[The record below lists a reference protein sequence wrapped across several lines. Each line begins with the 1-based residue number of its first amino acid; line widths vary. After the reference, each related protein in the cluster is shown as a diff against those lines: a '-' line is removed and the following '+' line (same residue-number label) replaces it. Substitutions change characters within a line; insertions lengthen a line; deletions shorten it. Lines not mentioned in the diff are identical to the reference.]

1 MKTLQRQL
9 TIILTFIVACAMFAI
24 GLLCVYKPIKTRAE
38 TTTAVIDLG
47 GVLSGTQEMS
57 LLEFYSESSF
67 ELGDTL
73 FYNGERAEITE
84 LPSEAE
90 GTDYYTLRCE
100 TGGKFYQSQRQIITV
115 IVNPVSE
122 ELFFNTGASASLD
135 ATDLYR
141 LRFALY
147 VSESAVQSNSLLTVS
162 FVSGTDAECKLGF
175 ESDEIAERQATLD
188 LSQYIFTSG
197 YTTVYIYVTGPLHA
211 EMQLL
216 ATVGGAAATSD
227 ARSIYYVWQ
236 KAVEN
241 NFGGMVVEDAVK
253 NYITL
258 TVGFSSENNAFE
270 ISQAAQLSQSSGLSL
285 MVKVPEAYL
294 TQLKQGKRETS
305 KETIYS
311 SISGVPIGT
320 RYTYEDHFLYI
331 RRTTDLNDYGNAG
344 MKLSWGYMYHVSPGE
359 CIEPYTNE
367 AEPLSEEFLS
377 RGIDVFSLG
386 LPTNAEQEYYYFATI
401 LKVTRTDAVYIA
413 GTENQERFGTSVESF
428 SRNYYQTS
436 LKSLALEVLERDASM
451 TDGERAWMQD
461 VAGVKPDTNEITVT
475 LKYKE
480 LTDYATVT
488 EKNYAFSVKS
498 VWAQNKTLVLS
509 ALYDLT
515 EFSNIAKLNAVY
527 TGDYWRDGYKYTTQK
542 RIILQ
547 AEDFEYSYNAGL
559 QTGTLTVIY
568 ADFQYKDLSLR
579 VTNNDPANNLTIDYY
594 TADVVAGATSTTL
607 TFRFADIEE
616 QLHNS
621 CNWLFDF
628 GKENIRITGVPEGVT
643 TQLTEEALIVTFP
656 NAKENELVNL
666 SLIGVAEIIEDVE
679 YTLTYEYAE
688 LTLNGTEISET
699 WKTSAPIVKL
709 YSEIVTCNYT
719 NFMLDYGEAIRAA
732 VNPEFLDGAAYY
744 IPASIRKEYSAYDSE
759 THTCKITVEYTY
771 NTLFCIT
778 NNYDESIIFKALDH
792 SSLNYGGEYFVGNI
806 PSGYRVERLTTET
819 AYKEKLTITNAEDYR
834 NATIEVRTSTTAKEV
849 LPVEVV
855 FTDSWKMVVS
865 YLENYIDYGMK
876 QGEKDKDGKPV
887 KACFAEKK
895 VFSGSVKV
903 KDIADIYHPTNAE
916 MSKILGLENLDIL
929 GLATAESISVTFDGV
944 STYTAKLSY
953 SYAALKQIDYNGNTK
968 EIKIPLT
975 SYADWCEEYGKDWSI
990 LFLNRTD
997 RHFFKYSNDVTR
1009 ENLYGFFSVAV
1020 FKEQVSDLNFY
1031 FKNNTGD
1038 GCMTIFSQSEVRGSG
1053 VYKFFSRLATKSG
1066 FMGILLGTP
1075 LISTMCMNLCE
1086 LVDDDNAMYYS
1097 YFFYL
1102 DGTSENPYLS
1112 NGGADNAD
1120 DTDSAI
1126 KNALND
1132 AKEWLKNTWDK
1143 LNGSNAMKWLKI
1155 LGGAALII
1163 LAVTALIAGVYK
1175 ILTVSGII
1183 KPKRKTATAKK
1194 TKPAKKKKSSTKAKK

>member
-1 MKTLQRQL
+1 MKTLHRQRKLIL
-9 TIILTFIVACAMFAI
+9 TILTACAMFVI
-24 GLLCVYKPIKTRAE
+24 GLFCAYKPIKAKAAE
-38 TTTAVIDLG
+38 TIGFSFEKISPGASEYEDPTLSFSVRLGSTALNGLKQGRTASSRSYTDYLLEITYSTSAAGSGEAVYYHIEQSDYLPDTPG
-47 GVLSGTQEMS
+47 ASFPSSNDPLYSPYSYDYTFGSGFLSSGQGVLSIAIPSDLQTEYYYRAKVIKATYMV
-57 LLEFYSESSF
+57 EFDRDYAGSSGFSNEQTEVIAESSGYYKNSIWNIGMTQ
-67 ELGDTL
+67 L
-73 FYNGERAEITE
+73 
-84 LPSEAE
+84 E
-90 GTDYYTLRCE
+90 GNEPL
-100 TGGKFYQSQRQIITV
+100 
-115 IVNPVSE
+115 
-122 ELFFNTGASASLD
+122 
-135 ATDLYR
+135 
-141 LRFALY
+141 
-147 VSESAVQSNSLLTVS
+147 
-162 FVSGTDAECKLGF
+162 TDAERSGIQTILGIKP
-175 ESDEIAERQATLD
+175 S
-188 LSQYIFTSG
+188 
-197 YTTVYIYVTGPLHA
+197 
-211 EMQLL
+211 
-216 ATVGGAAATSD
+216 AA
-227 ARSIYYVWQ
+227 
-236 KAVEN
+236 
-241 NFGGMVVEDAVK
+241 
-253 NYITL
+253 
-258 TVGFSSENNAFE
+258 E
-270 ISQAAQLSQSSGLSL
+270 IS
-285 MVKVPEAYL
+285 
-294 TQLKQGKRETS
+294 
-305 KETIYS
+305 
-311 SISGVPIGT
+311 
-320 RYTYEDHFLYI
+320 
-331 RRTTDLNDYGNAG
+331 
-344 MKLSWGYMYHVSPGE
+344 
-359 CIEPYTNE
+359 
-367 AEPLSEEFLS
+367 
-377 RGIDVFSLG
+377 
-386 LPTNAEQEYYYFATI
+386 
-401 LKVTRTDAVYIA
+401 
-413 GTENQERFGTSVESF
+413 
-428 SRNYYQTS
+428 
-436 LKSLALEVLERDASM
+436 
-451 TDGERAWMQD
+451 
-461 VAGVKPDTNEITVT
+461 VT

-480 LTDYATVT
+480 LTDYATLT
-488 EKNYAFSVKS
+488 EKSYTFHLKS
-498 VWAQNKTLVLS
+498 AYAQNKTLAVTT
-509 ALYDLT
+509 LYSLT
-515 EFSNIAKLNAVY
+515 DFSNIADFNAVY
-527 TGDYWRDGYKYTTQK
+527 TGDFWRDGYKYTTEQ

-547 AEDFEYSYNAGL
+547 ARDFEYSYNP
-559 QTGTLTVIY
+559 TTEKGTLEVKY
-568 ADFQYKDLSLR
+568 NDFQYKDLSLR

-594 TADVVAGATSTTL
+594 TSDVVAGATSTTL

-628 GKENIRITGVPEGVT
+628 GKDNIRISGKPEGVT
-643 TQLTEEALIVTFP
+643 TQLTDEALIVTFP
-656 NAKENELVNL
+656 NAKESELVNL

-679 YTLTYEYAE
+679 YTLTYDYAE
-688 LTLNGTEISET
+688 LSLKNGVISET
-699 WKTSAPIVKL
+699 RKTSAPIVKL

-719 NFMLDYGEAIRAA
+719 NFMLDYGDAIRAA

-744 IPASIRKEYSAYDSE
+744 IPASIKKEYSAYDSE
-759 THTCKITVEYTY
+759 THTCKITVEYSY
-771 NTLFCIT
+771 NTLFGIT

-855 FTDSWKMVVS
+855 FTDSWKMVVT

-903 KDIADIYHPTNAE
+903 KDVADIYHPTNAE

-929 GLATAESISVTFDGV
+929 GLATAERISVTFDGV

-953 SYAALKQIDYNGNTK
+953 SYAALKQIDYNGNAK

-975 SYADWCEEYGKDWSI
+975 SYADWCEEYGKEWSI

-1155 LGGAALII
+1155 LGGVALGI
-1163 LAVTALIAGVYK
+1163 LALTALAAGVYK
-1175 ILTVSGII
+1175 ILKWSGII
-1183 KPKRKTATAKK
+1183 KPKRKTAAVKNPKPKRKKK
-1194 TKPAKKKKSSTKAKK
+1194 TRTKAKK

>member
-1 MKTLQRQL
+1 MKTLQRKL
-9 TIILTFIVACAMFAI
+9 TIILTFVVACAMFAI

-57 LLEFYSESSF
+57 LLEFYSESRF

-100 TGGKFYQSQRQIITV
+100 TGGKFYQSQRKIITV
-115 IVNPVSE
+115 IVNPASE

-162 FVSGTDAECKLGF
+162 FVSGTDAVCKLGF
-175 ESDEIAERQATLD
+175 ESDQIEERQATLD
-188 LSQYIFTSG
+188 LSRYIFTSG
-197 YTTVYIYVTGPLHA
+197 YTTVYVYVTGPLHS

-216 ATVGGAAATSD
+216 ATVGSASATSD
-227 ARSIYYVWQ
+227 ARSIFHVWQ

-241 NFGGMVVEDAVK
+241 NFGGMVVEDSVK

-285 MVKVPEAYL
+285 MVKVPESYL

-331 RRTTDLNDYGNAG
+331 CRTTDLSDYGNAA

-401 LKVTRTDAVYIA
+401 LKVTRTDAVYVT
-413 GTENQERFGTSVESF
+413 GKQDQEAFSTSIESF

-488 EKNYAFSVKS
+488 EKSYAFSVKS

-527 TGDYWRDGYKYTTQK
+527 TGDFWRDGYRYTTQK

-547 AEDFEYSYNAGL
+547 AEDFEYSYNAGS

-579 VTNNDPANNLTIDYY
+579 ITNNAPTNNLTIDYY
-594 TADVVAGATSTTL
+594 TADVLAGPASTTL
-607 TFRFADIEE
+607 TFRYADIEE

-628 GKENIRITGVPEGVT
+628 GKENIRITGVPEGVS

-688 LTLNGTEISET
+688 LTLNGTELSET
-699 WKTSAPIVKL
+699 WKTSAPIVKM

-719 NFMLDYGEAIRAA
+719 NFMTDYGEIVNEAI
-732 VNPEFLDGAAYY
+732 NPDFLGGAEYY
-744 IPASIRKEYSAYDSE
+744 IPVSIRKEYSAYDSE

-771 NTLFCIT
+771 NTLFGIT
-778 NNYDESIIFKALDH
+778 NNYDDEIIFKALNH
-792 SSLNYGGEYFVGNI
+792 SSLNYTGGDFVGKI
-806 PSGYRVERLTTET
+806 PSGYRVKGISTS
-819 AYKEKLTITNAEDYR
+819 KPDKLTVTNAEDYR
-834 NATIEVRTSTTAKEV
+834 NAKIEVRTSTTEKEV
-849 LPVEVV
+849 LPIVINY
-855 FTDSWKMVVS
+855 TDSWNLIVN
-865 YLENYIDYGMK
+865 YLENYADQRI
-876 QGEKDKDGKPV
+876 QSGEKDAKP
-887 KACFAEKK
+887 CFAEKK
-895 VFSGSVKV
+895 VFSGTVKV
-903 KDIADIYHPTNAE
+903 KDYEDIYALTNE
-916 MSKILGLENLDIL
+916 DIQSILGLKSLDIL
-929 GLATAESISVTFDGV
+929 GLATVEKITVKFDGI
-944 STYTAKLSY
+944 STYTADLSY
-953 SYAALKQIDYNGNTK
+953 SHAALKQIDYDGNML

-975 SYADWCEEYGKDWSI
+975 SYADWCKQYGQDWSI
-990 LFLNRTD
+990 LFLNTPE
-997 RHFFKYSNDVTR
+997 RHYFKYSNDVTR

-1020 FKEQVSDLNFY
+1020 FKEQVSDLNY
-1031 FKNNTGD
+1031 WFKNNTGD
-1038 GCMTIFSQSEVRGSG
+1038 GCMTIFEGKQVSGSG
-1053 VYKFFSRLATKSG
+1053 VYKFFDNLTDK
-1066 FMGILLGTP
+1066 GILMSALGYRGM
-1075 LISTMCMNLCE
+1075 SFCE
-1086 LVDDDNAMYYS
+1086 IVNDDNAMYYS

-1102 DGTSENPYLS
+1102 DGTSDNAYLAT
-1112 NGGADNAD
+1112 NGADDAG

-1126 KNALND
+1126 KNAFND
-1132 AKEWLKNTWDK
+1132 VKEWIKNTWDK
-1143 LNGSNAMKWLKI
+1143 LNGSDAWTVIKI
-1155 LGGAALII
+1155 VLGVV
-1163 LAVTALIAGVYK
+1163 AVIFVVVLVISGGYK
-1175 ILTVSGII
+1175 LLLWSGII
-1183 KPKRKTATAKK
+1183 KPKGKTATAKK
-1194 TKPAKKKKSSTKAKK
+1194 TKPAKKKKPSTKAKK

>member
-1 MKTLQRQL
+1 M
-9 TIILTFIVACAMFAI
+9 
-24 GLLCVYKPIKTRAE
+24 
-38 TTTAVIDLG
+38 
-47 GVLSGTQEMS
+47 
-57 LLEFYSESSF
+57 
-67 ELGDTL
+67 
-73 FYNGERAEITE
+73 
-84 LPSEAE
+84 
-90 GTDYYTLRCE
+90 
-100 TGGKFYQSQRQIITV
+100 
-115 IVNPVSE
+115 
-122 ELFFNTGASASLD
+122 
-135 ATDLYR
+135 
-141 LRFALY
+141 
-147 VSESAVQSNSLLTVS
+147 
-162 FVSGTDAECKLGF
+162 
-175 ESDEIAERQATLD
+175 
-188 LSQYIFTSG
+188 
-197 YTTVYIYVTGPLHA
+197 
-211 EMQLL
+211 
-216 ATVGGAAATSD
+216 
-227 ARSIYYVWQ
+227 
-236 KAVEN
+236 
-241 NFGGMVVEDAVK
+241 
-253 NYITL
+253 
-258 TVGFSSENNAFE
+258 
-270 ISQAAQLSQSSGLSL
+270 
-285 MVKVPEAYL
+285 
-294 TQLKQGKRETS
+294 
-305 KETIYS
+305 
-311 SISGVPIGT
+311 
-320 RYTYEDHFLYI
+320 
-331 RRTTDLNDYGNAG
+331 
-344 MKLSWGYMYHVSPGE
+344 
-359 CIEPYTNE
+359 
-367 AEPLSEEFLS
+367 
-377 RGIDVFSLG
+377 
-386 LPTNAEQEYYYFATI
+386 
-401 LKVTRTDAVYIA
+401 
-413 GTENQERFGTSVESF
+413 
-428 SRNYYQTS
+428 
-436 LKSLALEVLERDASM
+436 
-451 TDGERAWMQD
+451 
-461 VAGVKPDTNEITVT
+461 
-475 LKYKE
+475 
-480 LTDYATVT
+480 TDYATLT
-488 EKNYAFSVKS
+488 EKSYTFHLKS
-498 VWAQNKTLVLS
+498 AYAQNKTLAVTT
-509 ALYDLT
+509 LYSLT
-515 EFSNIAKLNAVY
+515 DFSNIADFNAVY
-527 TGDYWRDGYKYTTQK
+527 TGDFWRDGYKYTTQE

-547 AEDFEYSYNAGL
+547 ARDFEYSYNP
-559 QTGTLTVIY
+559 TTEKGTLEVKY
-568 ADFQYKDLSLR
+568 NDFQYKDLSLR

-666 SLIGVAEIIEDVE
+666 SLIGVAKIIEDVE

-709 YSEIVTCNYT
+709 YSEIVTCNFT

-849 LPVEVV
+849 LAVEVV

-1183 KPKRKTATAKK
+1183 KPKKKTSGSTAKK
-1194 TKPAKKKKSSTKAKK
+1194 KTTSRKKKPSTKAKK

>member
-1 MKTLQRQL
+1 MKTLHRQRKLIL
-9 TIILTFIVACAMFAI
+9 TILTACAMFVI
-24 GLLCVYKPIKTRAE
+24 GLFCAYKPIQAKA
-38 TTTAVIDLG
+38 
-47 GVLSGTQEMS
+47 
-57 LLEFYSESSF
+57 SE
-67 ELGDTL
+67 
-73 FYNGERAEITE
+73 
-84 LPSEAE
+84 
-90 GTDYYTLRCE
+90 
-100 TGGKFYQSQRQIITV
+100 
-115 IVNPVSE
+115 
-122 ELFFNTGASASLD
+122 
-135 ATDLYR
+135 
-141 LRFALY
+141 
-147 VSESAVQSNSLLTVS
+147 
-162 FVSGTDAECKLGF
+162 
-175 ESDEIAERQATLD
+175 
-188 LSQYIFTSG
+188 
-197 YTTVYIYVTGPLHA
+197 
-211 EMQLL
+211 
-216 ATVGGAAATSD
+216 
-227 ARSIYYVWQ
+227 
-236 KAVEN
+236 
-241 NFGGMVVEDAVK
+241 
-253 NYITL
+253 
-258 TVGFSSENNAFE
+258 TVGFSFDKISPGASEYE
-270 ISQAAQLSQSSGLSL
+270 DPTISFSVRVGSTALN
-285 MVKVPEAYL
+285 
-294 TQLKQGKRETS
+294 QLKQGRTASSRSYTDYLLEITYSTS
-305 KETIYS
+305 AAGSGEAVYYHIEQSDYLPDTPGASFPSSNDPLYS
-311 SISGVPIGT
+311 PYSYDYTFGSG
-320 RYTYEDHFLYI
+320 
-331 RRTTDLNDYGNAG
+331 
-344 MKLSWGYMYHVSPGE
+344 
-359 CIEPYTNE
+359 
-367 AEPLSEEFLS
+367 FLS
-377 RGIDVFSLG
+377 SGQGVLSIAIPSDLQ
-386 LPTNAEQEYYYFATI
+386 TEYYYRAKVIKATYTVEFDRDYAGSSGFANERAEVVAESSGYYKNSIWNIGMTQLEGSEPLTDAERSGIQTI
-401 LKVTRTDAVYIA
+401 LGI
-413 GTENQERFGTSVESF
+413 
-428 SRNYYQTS
+428 
-436 LKSLALEVLERDASM
+436 
-451 TDGERAWMQD
+451 
-461 VAGVKPDTNEITVT
+461 KPSAAEISVT
-475 LKYKE
+475 LKYKK
-480 LTDYATVT
+480 LTDYATLT
-488 EKNYAFSVKS
+488 EKSYTFHLKS
-498 VWAQNKTLVLS
+498 AYAQNKTLAVTT
-509 ALYDLT
+509 LYSLT
-515 EFSNIAKLNAVY
+515 DFSNIADFNAVY
-527 TGDYWRDGYKYTTQK
+527 TGDFWRDGYKYTTQE

-547 AEDFEYSYNAGL
+547 ARDFEYSYNP
-559 QTGTLTVIY
+559 TTEKGTLEVKY
-568 ADFQYKDLSLR
+568 NDFQYKDLSLR

-666 SLIGVAEIIEDVE
+666 SLIGVAKIIEDVE

-709 YSEIVTCNYT
+709 YSEIVTCNFT

-849 LPVEVV
+849 LAVEVV

-903 KDIADIYHPTNAE
+903 KDVADIYHPTNAE

-953 SYAALKQIDYNGNTK
+953 SYAALKQIDYNGNAK

-1132 AKEWLKNTWDK
+1132 AKEWLKETWQK
-1143 LNGSNAMKWLKI
+1143 VNGSNAMKWLKI
-1155 LGGAALII
+1155 LGGVALGI
-1163 LAVTALIAGVYK
+1163 LALTALIAGVYK
-1175 ILTVSGII
+1175 ILKRSGII
-1183 KPKRKTATAKK
+1183 KPKKKTSGSTAKK
-1194 TKPAKKKKSSTKAKK
+1194 KTTSRKKKPSTKAKK

>member
-1 MKTLQRQL
+1 MKTLQRKV
-9 TIILTFIVACAMFAI
+9 TIILTFVVACAMFAI

-90 GTDYYTLRCE
+90 GTSFYTLRCE
-100 TGGKFYQSQRQIITV
+100 TGGKFYQSQRKIITV

-162 FVSGTDAECKLGF
+162 FVSGTDTECKLGF
-175 ESDEIAERQATLD
+175 ESDEISERQATKD
-188 LSQYIFTSG
+188 LSRYYFTSG

-216 ATVGGAAATSD
+216 ATVGGEAATSD
-227 ARSIYYVWQ
+227 ARSIFYVWQ

-241 NFGGMVVEDAVK
+241 NFGGMVVEDSVK

-258 TVGFSSENNAFE
+258 SVGFSAENNTFE
-270 ISQAAQLSQSSGLSL
+270 ISQSAQLSQGTGLSL
-285 MVKVPEAYL
+285 MVKVPDAYL
-294 TQLKQGKRETS
+294 TLLKKGKTETS
-305 KETIYS
+305 KSPIYS
-311 SISGVPIGT
+311 SVSGIPIGT

-401 LKVTRTDAVYIA
+401 LKVTRTDAVYIS
-413 GTENQERFGTSVESF
+413 GSENQESFGTSVEAF
-428 SRNYYQTS
+428 SSNYYKTS
-436 LKSLALEVLERDASM
+436 LKSLAETVLERDASM

-475 LKYKE
+475 LHYKE
-480 LTDYATVT
+480 LTDYATLT
-488 EKNYAFSVKS
+488 EKSYAFSVKS

-527 TGDYWRDGYKYTTQK
+527 TGDFWRDGYRYTTQK

-547 AEDFEYSYNAGL
+547 AEDFEYSYNAVS

-594 TADVVAGATSTTL
+594 TAEAVAGASSTTL

-628 GKENIRITGVPEGVT
+628 GKDNIRISGAPEGVT

-656 NAKENELVNL
+656 NARESELVNL
-666 SLIGVAEIIEDVE
+666 SLIGVAEIIEDIE

-688 LTLNGTEISET
+688 LSLSGGEIAET
-699 WKTSAPIVKL
+699 VKTSAPIVKM
-709 YSEIVTCNYT
+709 YSEIVTYNFT
-719 NFMLDYGEAIRAA
+719 NFMLDYGESVSGA
-732 VNPEFLDGAAYY
+732 VNPAFLGGAEYY

-759 THTCKITVEYTY
+759 SHTCKITVEYTY
-771 NTLFCIT
+771 NTLFGIT
-778 NNYDESIIFKALDH
+778 NNYDDSVTFKALNH
-792 SSLNYGGEYFVGNI
+792 TSLNYTGADFVDSI
-806 PSGYRVERLTTET
+806 PSGYRVKGISTS
-819 AYKEKLTITNAEDYR
+819 KPDKLTVTNAEDYR
-834 NATIEVRTSTTAKEV
+834 NAAIEVRTSTTAKEV
-849 LPVEVV
+849 LPILIE
-855 FTDSWKMVVS
+855 FTDSWNLKIN
-865 YLENYIDYGMK
+865 YLENYKDYRS
-876 QGEKDKDGKPV
+876 QTGEKDAKP
-887 KACFAEKK
+887 CFAEKK
-895 VFSGSVKV
+895 VFSGTVKV
-903 KDIADIYHPTNAE
+903 RDYENIYALTNEDIKA
-916 MSKILGLENLDIL
+916 ILGLESLDIL
-929 GLATAESISVTFDGV
+929 GLATVEKIAVKFDGI
-944 STYTAKLSY
+944 STYTANLSY
-953 SYAALKQIDYNGNTK
+953 SHAALKQIDYDGNVI

-975 SYADWCEEYGKDWSI
+975 SYADWCKQYGQDWSI
-990 LFLNRTD
+990 LFLNTTE
-997 RHFFKYSNDVTR
+997 RHYFKYSNDVAR

-1020 FKEQVSDLNFY
+1020 FKEQVSDLNY
-1031 FKNNTGD
+1031 WFKNNTGD
-1038 GCMTIFSQSEVRGSG
+1038 GCMTIFEGKQVSGSG
-1053 VYKFFSRLATKSG
+1053 VYKFFDNLTTKGVITSA
-1066 FMGILLGTP
+1066 LGYVGM
-1075 LISTMCMNLCE
+1075 SFCE
-1086 LVDDDNAMYYS
+1086 IVNDDNAMYYS

-1102 DGTSENPYLS
+1102 DGTSDNAYMAT
-1112 NGGADNAD
+1112 NGADSAD

-1132 AKEWLKNTWDK
+1132 AKEWIKKTWDK
-1143 LNGSNAMKWLKI
+1143 LNGSDAMKWIKI
-1155 LGGAALII
+1155 AAGIALVV
-1163 LAVTALIAGVYK
+1163 LAVVALVAGVYK
-1175 ILTVSGII
+1175 LLIWSGII
-1183 KPKRKTATAKK
+1183 KPKRRTSA
-1194 TKPAKKKKSSTKAKK
+1194 AKKKKTTTKAKK

>member
-1 MKTLQRQL
+1 MKTLHRQRKLIL
-9 TIILTFIVACAMFAI
+9 TILTACAMFVI
-24 GLLCVYKPIKTRAE
+24 GLFCAYKPIKAKAAE
-38 TTTAVIDLG
+38 TIGFSFEKISPGASEYEDPTLSFSVRLGSTALNGLKQGRTASSRSYTDYLLEITYSTSAAGSGEAVYYHIEQSDYLPDTPG
-47 GVLSGTQEMS
+47 ASFPSSNDPLYSPYSYDYTFGSGFLSSGQGVLSIAIPSDLQTEYYYRAKVIKATYMV
-57 LLEFYSESSF
+57 EFDRDYAGSSGFSNEQTEVIAESSGYYKNSIWNIGMTQ
-67 ELGDTL
+67 L
-73 FYNGERAEITE
+73 
-84 LPSEAE
+84 E
-90 GTDYYTLRCE
+90 GNEPL
-100 TGGKFYQSQRQIITV
+100 
-115 IVNPVSE
+115 
-122 ELFFNTGASASLD
+122 
-135 ATDLYR
+135 
-141 LRFALY
+141 
-147 VSESAVQSNSLLTVS
+147 
-162 FVSGTDAECKLGF
+162 TDAERSGIQTILGIKP
-175 ESDEIAERQATLD
+175 S
-188 LSQYIFTSG
+188 
-197 YTTVYIYVTGPLHA
+197 
-211 EMQLL
+211 
-216 ATVGGAAATSD
+216 AA
-227 ARSIYYVWQ
+227 
-236 KAVEN
+236 
-241 NFGGMVVEDAVK
+241 
-253 NYITL
+253 
-258 TVGFSSENNAFE
+258 E
-270 ISQAAQLSQSSGLSL
+270 IS
-285 MVKVPEAYL
+285 
-294 TQLKQGKRETS
+294 
-305 KETIYS
+305 
-311 SISGVPIGT
+311 
-320 RYTYEDHFLYI
+320 
-331 RRTTDLNDYGNAG
+331 
-344 MKLSWGYMYHVSPGE
+344 
-359 CIEPYTNE
+359 
-367 AEPLSEEFLS
+367 
-377 RGIDVFSLG
+377 
-386 LPTNAEQEYYYFATI
+386 
-401 LKVTRTDAVYIA
+401 
-413 GTENQERFGTSVESF
+413 
-428 SRNYYQTS
+428 
-436 LKSLALEVLERDASM
+436 
-451 TDGERAWMQD
+451 
-461 VAGVKPDTNEITVT
+461 VT

-480 LTDYATVT
+480 LTDYATLT
-488 EKNYAFSVKS
+488 EKSYTFHLKS
-498 VWAQNKTLVLS
+498 AYAQNKTLAVTT
-509 ALYDLT
+509 LYSLT
-515 EFSNIAKLNAVY
+515 DFSNIADFNAVY
-527 TGDYWRDGYKYTTQK
+527 TGDFWRDGYKYTTEQ

-547 AEDFEYSYNAGL
+547 ARDFEYSYNP
-559 QTGTLTVIY
+559 TTEKGTLEVKY
-568 ADFQYKDLSLR
+568 NDFQYKDLSLR

-594 TADVVAGATSTTL
+594 TSDVVAGATSTTL

-628 GKENIRITGVPEGVT
+628 GKDNIRISGKPEGVT
-643 TQLTEEALIVTFP
+643 TQLTDEALIVTFP
-656 NAKENELVNL
+656 NAKESELVNL

-679 YTLTYEYAE
+679 YTLTYDYAE
-688 LTLNGTEISET
+688 LSLKNGVISET
-699 WKTSAPIVKL
+699 RKTSAPIVKL

-719 NFMLDYGEAIRAA
+719 NFMLDYGDAIRAA

-744 IPASIRKEYSAYDSE
+744 IPASIKKEYSAYDSE
-759 THTCKITVEYTY
+759 THTCKITVEYSY
-771 NTLFCIT
+771 NTLFGIT

-834 NATIEVRTSTTAKEV
+834 NATIEVRSSTTAKEV

-855 FTDSWKMVVS
+855 FTDSWKMVVT

-903 KDIADIYHPTNAE
+903 KDVADIYHPTNAE

-929 GLATAESISVTFDGV
+929 GLATAERISVTFDGV

-953 SYAALKQIDYNGNTK
+953 SYAALKQIDYNGNAK

-975 SYADWCEEYGKDWSI
+975 SYADWCEEYGKEWSI

-1155 LGGAALII
+1155 LGGVALGI
-1163 LAVTALIAGVYK
+1163 LALTALAAGVYK
-1175 ILTVSGII
+1175 ILKWSGII
-1183 KPKRKTATAKK
+1183 KPKRKTAAVKNPKPKRKKK
-1194 TKPAKKKKSSTKAKK
+1194 TRTKAKK

>member
-1 MKTLQRQL
+1 MKTLQRKV
-9 TIILTFIVACAMFAI
+9 TIILTFVVACAMFVI
-24 GLLCVYKPIKTRAE
+24 GLFCAYKPIQAKAAE
-38 TTTAVIDLG
+38 EGVFKIGTEIGVSSTDGLTFQVEVPKSYKDLLNQGETIAEESVG
-47 GVLSGTQEMS
+47 GVLGYTEWTYTNY
-57 LLEFYSESSF
+57 LLYINRTTLESEYLNALSANSPNT
-67 ELGDTL
+67 GDGYHVDPSACEASYYVETA
-73 FYNGERAEITE
+73 NQ
-84 LPSEAE
+84 LPSAFFSDTVTTFSFDIPSNIEQ
-90 GTDYYTLRCE
+90 GYY
-100 TGGKFYQSQRQIITV
+100 Y
-115 IVNPVSE
+115 
-122 ELFFNTGASASLD
+122 
-135 ATDLYR
+135 
-141 LRFALY
+141 
-147 VSESAVQSNSLLTVS
+147 
-162 FVSGTDAECKLGF
+162 
-175 ESDEIAERQATLD
+175 
-188 LSQYIFTSG
+188 
-197 YTTVYIYVTGPLHA
+197 YVTIG
-211 EMQLL
+211 
-216 ATVGGAAATSD
+216 
-227 ARSIYYVWQ
+227 
-236 KAVEN
+236 KAIQT
-241 NFGGMVVEDAVK
+241 K
-253 NYITL
+253 
-258 TVGFSSENNAFE
+258 
-270 ISQAAQLSQSSGLSL
+270 
-285 MVKVPEAYL
+285 
-294 TQLKQGKRETS
+294 
-305 KETIYS
+305 
-311 SISGVPIGT
+311 
-320 RYTYEDHFLYI
+320 
-331 RRTTDLNDYGNAG
+331 
-344 MKLSWGYMYHVSPGE
+344 
-359 CIEPYTNE
+359 
-367 AEPLSEEFLS
+367 
-377 RGIDVFSLG
+377 
-386 LPTNAEQEYYYFATI
+386 
-401 LKVTRTDAVYIA
+401 TRTSATGNV
-413 GTENQERFGTSVESF
+413 
-428 SRNYYQTS
+428 
-436 LKSLALEVLERDASM
+436 
-451 TDGERAWMQD
+451 
-461 VAGVKPDTNEITVT
+461 TNEISFEVVAVSSNYYYNSLKGAVTEQLENDSTLSDSEREWLQETAEIKPSTAEIAVT

-480 LTDYATVT
+480 LTDYATLT
-488 EKNYAFSVKS
+488 EKSYTFQLKS
-498 VWAQNKTLVLS
+498 AYAQNKTLAVTT
-509 ALYDLT
+509 LYSLT
-515 EFSNIAKLNAVY
+515 DFSNIADFNAVY
-527 TGDYWRDGYKYTTQK
+527 TGDFWRDGYKYTTQE

-547 AEDFEYSYNAGL
+547 ARDFEYSYNP
-559 QTGTLTVIY
+559 TTEKGTLEVKY
-568 ADFQYKDLSLR
+568 NDFQYKDLSLR

-594 TADVVAGATSTTL
+594 TAEAAAGASSTTL

-628 GKENIRITGVPEGVT
+628 GKENIRISGKPEGVT

-679 YTLTYEYAE
+679 YTLTYDYAE
-688 LTLNGTEISET
+688 LSLKNGVISET

-719 NFMLDYGEAIRAA
+719 NFMLDYGNAIRAA

-744 IPASIRKEYSAYDSE
+744 IPASIKKEYSAYDSE

-834 NATIEVRTSTTAKEV
+834 NATIEVRTSTTEKEV
-849 LPVEVV
+849 LPIEVV

-876 QGEKDKDGKPV
+876 QGEKDKDGTPV

-903 KDIADIYHPTNAE
+903 KDVADIYHPTNAE
-916 MSKILGLENLDIL
+916 MSKILGLDNLDIL

-944 STYTAKLSY
+944 STYTAKLAY
-953 SYAALKQIDYNGNTK
+953 SYAALKQIDYNGNAK

-1053 VYKFFSRLATKSG
+1053 VYKFFRRLATKSG

-1183 KPKRKTATAKK
+1183 KPKKKPSGSTAKK
-1194 TKPAKKKKSSTKAKK
+1194 KTTSRKKKPSTKAKK

>member
-1 MKTLQRQL
+1 MTQL
-9 TIILTFIVACAMFAI
+9 E
-24 GLLCVYKPIKTRAE
+24 G
-38 TTTAVIDLG
+38 
-47 GVLSGTQEMS
+47 
-57 LLEFYSESSF
+57 SEP
-67 ELGDTL
+67 L
-73 FYNGERAEITE
+73 
-84 LPSEAE
+84 
-90 GTDYYTLRCE
+90 
-100 TGGKFYQSQRQIITV
+100 
-115 IVNPVSE
+115 
-122 ELFFNTGASASLD
+122 
-135 ATDLYR
+135 
-141 LRFALY
+141 
-147 VSESAVQSNSLLTVS
+147 
-162 FVSGTDAECKLGF
+162 TDAERSGIQEILGIKP
-175 ESDEIAERQATLD
+175 S
-188 LSQYIFTSG
+188 
-197 YTTVYIYVTGPLHA
+197 
-211 EMQLL
+211 
-216 ATVGGAAATSD
+216 AA
-227 ARSIYYVWQ
+227 
-236 KAVEN
+236 
-241 NFGGMVVEDAVK
+241 
-253 NYITL
+253 
-258 TVGFSSENNAFE
+258 E
-270 ISQAAQLSQSSGLSL
+270 IS
-285 MVKVPEAYL
+285 
-294 TQLKQGKRETS
+294 
-305 KETIYS
+305 
-311 SISGVPIGT
+311 
-320 RYTYEDHFLYI
+320 
-331 RRTTDLNDYGNAG
+331 
-344 MKLSWGYMYHVSPGE
+344 
-359 CIEPYTNE
+359 
-367 AEPLSEEFLS
+367 
-377 RGIDVFSLG
+377 
-386 LPTNAEQEYYYFATI
+386 
-401 LKVTRTDAVYIA
+401 
-413 GTENQERFGTSVESF
+413 
-428 SRNYYQTS
+428 
-436 LKSLALEVLERDASM
+436 
-451 TDGERAWMQD
+451 
-461 VAGVKPDTNEITVT
+461 VT

-480 LTDYATVT
+480 LTDYATLT
-488 EKNYAFSVKS
+488 EKSYTFQLKS
-498 VWAQNKTLVLS
+498 AYAQNKTLAVTT
-509 ALYDLT
+509 LYSLT
-515 EFSNIAKLNAVY
+515 DFSNIADFNAVY
-527 TGDYWRDGYKYTTQK
+527 TGDFWRDGYKYTTEQ

-547 AEDFEYSYNAGL
+547 ARDFEYSYNP
-559 QTGTLTVIY
+559 TTEKGTLEVKY
-568 ADFQYKDLSLR
+568 NDFQYKDLSLR

-594 TADVVAGATSTTL
+594 TAEAVAGATSTTL

-628 GKENIRITGVPEGVT
+628 GKDNIRISGAPEGVT

-679 YTLTYEYAE
+679 YTLTYDYAE
-688 LTLNGTEISET
+688 LTLNGTKISET
-699 WKTSAPIVKL
+699 WKTSAPIVKM

-719 NFMLDYGEAIRAA
+719 NFMLDYGDAVRAA
-732 VNPEFLDGAAYY
+732 VNPEFLDGAEHY
-744 IPASIRKEYSAYDSE
+744 IPASIKKEYSAYDSE

-792 SSLNYGGEYFVGNI
+792 SSLNYGGEYFVNSI
-806 PSGYRVERLTTET
+806 PDGYRV
-819 AYKEKLTITNAEDYR
+819 KELSTSKPDKLTITNAEDYR

-855 FTDSWKMVVS
+855 FTDSWKMVVT

-903 KDIADIYHPTNAE
+903 KDVADIYHPTNAE

-953 SYAALKQIDYNGNTK
+953 SYAALKQIDYNGNAK

-1053 VYKFFSRLATKSG
+1053 VYKFFSGLATKSG

-1126 KNALND
+1126 GNAWED

-1155 LGGAALII
+1155 LGGVALGI
-1163 LAVTALIAGVYK
+1163 LALTALAAGVYK
-1175 ILTVSGII
+1175 ILKWSGII
-1183 KPKRKTATAKK
+1183 KPKRKTATVKKPKRKKK
-1194 TKPAKKKKSSTKAKK
+1194 TRTKAKK

>member
-1 MKTLQRQL
+1 MKTLHRQRKLIL
-9 TIILTFIVACAMFAI
+9 TILTACAMFVI
-24 GLLCVYKPIKTRAE
+24 GLFCAYKPIKAKAAE
-38 TTTAVIDLG
+38 TIGFSFEKISPGASEYEDPTISFSVRVGSTALNNLKQGRTASSRSYTDYLLEITYSTSAAGSGEVVYYHIEQSDYLPDTPG
-47 GVLSGTQEMS
+47 ASFPSNNDPLYSPYSYDYTFGSGFLSSGQGVLSIAIPSDLNTEYYYRAKVIKVTYTV
-57 LLEFYSESSF
+57 EFDRDYAGSSGIANEQAETVAESSGYYKNSIWNIGMTQL
-67 ELGDTL
+67 EG
-73 FYNGERAEITE
+73 
-84 LPSEAE
+84 SEP
-90 GTDYYTLRCE
+90 L
-100 TGGKFYQSQRQIITV
+100 
-115 IVNPVSE
+115 
-122 ELFFNTGASASLD
+122 
-135 ATDLYR
+135 
-141 LRFALY
+141 
-147 VSESAVQSNSLLTVS
+147 
-162 FVSGTDAECKLGF
+162 TDAERSGIQTILG
-175 ESDEIAERQATLD
+175 IKP
-188 LSQYIFTSG
+188 SG
-197 YTTVYIYVTGPLHA
+197 A
-211 EMQLL
+211 
-216 ATVGGAAATSD
+216 
-227 ARSIYYVWQ
+227 
-236 KAVEN
+236 
-241 NFGGMVVEDAVK
+241 
-253 NYITL
+253 
-258 TVGFSSENNAFE
+258 E
-270 ISQAAQLSQSSGLSL
+270 IS
-285 MVKVPEAYL
+285 
-294 TQLKQGKRETS
+294 
-305 KETIYS
+305 
-311 SISGVPIGT
+311 
-320 RYTYEDHFLYI
+320 
-331 RRTTDLNDYGNAG
+331 
-344 MKLSWGYMYHVSPGE
+344 
-359 CIEPYTNE
+359 
-367 AEPLSEEFLS
+367 
-377 RGIDVFSLG
+377 
-386 LPTNAEQEYYYFATI
+386 
-401 LKVTRTDAVYIA
+401 
-413 GTENQERFGTSVESF
+413 
-428 SRNYYQTS
+428 
-436 LKSLALEVLERDASM
+436 
-451 TDGERAWMQD
+451 
-461 VAGVKPDTNEITVT
+461 VT

-480 LTDYATVT
+480 LTDYATLT
-488 EKNYAFSVKS
+488 EKRYTFHLKS
-498 VWAQNKTLVLS
+498 AYAQNKTLAVS
-509 ALYDLT
+509 TLYSLT
-515 EFSNIAKLNAVY
+515 DFSNIADFNAVY
-527 TGDYWRDGYKYTTQK
+527 TGDFWRDGYRYTTQE

-547 AEDFEYSYNAGL
+547 ARDFEYSYNP
-559 QTGTLTVIY
+559 TTEKGTLEVKY
-568 ADFQYKDLSLR
+568 NDFQYKDLSLR

-594 TADVVAGATSTTL
+594 TAEAVAGATSTTL

-628 GKENIRITGVPEGVT
+628 GKENIRITGKPEGVT

-679 YTLTYEYAE
+679 YTLTYDYAE
-688 LTLNGTEISET
+688 LTLNGTKISET
-699 WKTSAPIVKL
+699 WKTSSPIVKM

-719 NFMLDYGEAIRAA
+719 NFMLDYGDAVRAA
-732 VNPEFLDGAAYY
+732 VNPEFLDGAEYY

-759 THTCKITVEYTY
+759 THTCKITVEYSY
-771 NTLFCIT
+771 NTLFGIT

-792 SSLNYGGEYFVGNI
+792 SSLNYGGEYFVDSI
-806 PSGYRVERLTTET
+806 PDGYRV
-819 AYKEKLTITNAEDYR
+819 KELSTSKPDKLTIENAEDYR

-855 FTDSWKMVVS
+855 FTDSWKMVVT

-903 KDIADIYHPTNAE
+903 KDVADIYHPTNAE

-953 SYAALKQIDYNGNTK
+953 SYAALKQIDYNGNAK

-997 RHFFKYSNDVTR
+997 RHYFKYSNDVTR

-1155 LGGAALII
+1155 LGGVALGI
-1163 LAVTALIAGVYK
+1163 LALTALIAGVYK
-1175 ILTVSGII
+1175 ILKLSGII
-1183 KPKRKTATAKK
+1183 KPKKKPSGSTAKK
-1194 TKPAKKKKSSTKAKK
+1194 KTTSRKKKPSTKAKK

>member
-1 MKTLQRQL
+1 MKTLQRKL
-9 TIILTFIVACAMFAI
+9 TIILTFIVACAMLAI
-24 GLLCVYKPIKTRAE
+24 GLLCVHKPIKTRAE

-100 TGGKFYQSQRQIITV
+100 TYGKFYQSQRKIITV

-147 VSESAVQSNSLLTVS
+147 VSESAAQSNSLLTVS
-162 FVSGTDAECKLGF
+162 FVSGTDAGCKVGF
-175 ESDEIAERQATLD
+175 ESDEIAERQATKD
-188 LSQYIFTSG
+188 ISGYHFTSG

-241 NFGGMVVEDAVK
+241 NFGGMVVEDSVK

-285 MVKVPEAYL
+285 MVKVPESYL

-305 KETIYS
+305 KETLYS

-331 RRTTDLNDYGNAG
+331 CRTTDLSDYGNAG
-344 MKLSWGYMYHVSPGE
+344 MKLTWGYMYHVSPGE

-367 AEPLSEEFLS
+367 AEALSEEFLS
-377 RGIDVFSLG
+377 RGMDVFSLG

-401 LKVTRTDAVYIA
+401 LKVTRTDAVYVT
-413 GTENQERFGTSVESF
+413 GKQDQESFSTSIESF

-475 LKYKE
+475 LKYKA
-480 LTDYATVT
+480 LTDYATLT
-488 EKNYAFSVKS
+488 EKSHAFKVKS
-498 VWAQNKTLVLS
+498 VWAQNKALVLS

-515 EFSNIAKLNAVY
+515 EFNNIAKLNAVY
-527 TGDYWRDGYKYTTQK
+527 TGDYWRDGYRYTTQK

-547 AEDFEYSYNAGL
+547 AEDFEYSYNAVS

-594 TADVVAGATSTTL
+594 TADVVAGAMSTTL

-628 GKENIRITGVPEGVT
+628 GKENIRISGKPEGVT
-643 TQLTEEALIVTFP
+643 TQLTDEALIVTFP

-688 LTLNGTEISET
+688 LKLNGTEISET
-699 WKTSAPIVKL
+699 WKTSAPIVKM

-719 NFMLDYGEAIRAA
+719 NFMTDYGEIVNEAI
-732 VNPEFLDGAAYY
+732 NPDFLGGAEYY
-744 IPASIRKEYSAYDSE
+744 IPVSIRKEYSAYDSE

-771 NTLFCIT
+771 NTLFGIT
-778 NNYDESIIFKALDH
+778 NNYDDEIIFKALNH
-792 SSLNYGGEYFVGNI
+792 SSLNYTGGDFVGKI
-806 PSGYRVERLTTET
+806 PSGYRVKGISTS
-819 AYKEKLTITNAEDYR
+819 KPDKLTVTNAEDYR
-834 NATIEVRTSTTAKEV
+834 KATVEVRTSTTEKEV
-849 LPVEVV
+849 LPIVINY
-855 FTDSWKMVVS
+855 TDSWNLKIN
-865 YLENYIDYGMK
+865 YLENYADQRI
-876 QGEKDKDGKPV
+876 QSGEKDAKP
-887 KACFAEKK
+887 CFAEKK
-895 VFSGSVKV
+895 VFSGTVKV
-903 KDIADIYHPTNAE
+903 KDYEDIYALTNE
-916 MSKILGLENLDIL
+916 DIQSILGLKSLDIL
-929 GLATAESISVTFDGV
+929 GLATVEEIAVTFDGV
-944 STYTAKLSY
+944 TTYTADLSY
-953 SYAALKQIDYNGNTK
+953 SHAALKQIDYDGNML

-975 SYADWCEEYGKDWSI
+975 SYADWCKQYGQDWSI
-990 LFLNRTD
+990 LFLNTPE
-997 RHFFKYSNDVTR
+997 RHYFKYSNDVTR

-1020 FKEQVSDLNFY
+1020 FKEQVSDLNY
-1031 FKNNTGD
+1031 WFKNNTGD
-1038 GCMTIFSQSEVRGSG
+1038 GCMTIFEGKQVSGSG
-1053 VYKFFSRLATKSG
+1053 LYKFFDNLTDK
-1066 FMGILLGTP
+1066 GILMSVLGYRGM
-1075 LISTMCMNLCE
+1075 SFCE
-1086 LVDDDNAMYYS
+1086 IVNDDNAMYYS

-1102 DGTSENPYLS
+1102 DGTSDDAYLAT
-1112 NGGADNAD
+1112 NGADD
-1120 DTDSAI
+1120 SGDTGSAI
-1126 KNALND
+1126 GNAWED
-1132 AKEWLKNTWDK
+1132 FTDWAKDLWDK
-1143 LNGSNAMKWLKI
+1143 FNSSDAWAVIKI
-1155 LGGAALII
+1155 VLGVV
-1163 LAVTALIAGVYK
+1163 AVIFVVVLVISGGYK
-1175 ILTVSGII
+1175 LLLWSGII
-1183 KPKRKTATAKK
+1183 KPKKKTSGSTAKK
-1194 TKPAKKKKSSTKAKK
+1194 KTTSAKKKSTGTKK

>member
-1 MKTLQRQL
+1 
-9 TIILTFIVACAMFAI
+9 MFVI
-24 GLLCVYKPIKTRAE
+24 GLFCAYKPIKAKAAE
-38 TTTAVIDLG
+38 TIGFSFEKISPGASEYEDPTISFSVRVGSTALNNLKQGRTASSRSYTDYLLEITYSTSAAGSGEVVYYHIEQSDYLPDTPG
-47 GVLSGTQEMS
+47 ASFPSNNDPLYSPYSYDYTFGSGFLSSGQGVLSIAIPSDLNTEYYYRAKVIKVTYTV
-57 LLEFYSESSF
+57 EFDRDYAGSSGIANEQAETVAESSGYYKNSIWNIGMTQL
-67 ELGDTL
+67 EG
-73 FYNGERAEITE
+73 
-84 LPSEAE
+84 SEP
-90 GTDYYTLRCE
+90 L
-100 TGGKFYQSQRQIITV
+100 
-115 IVNPVSE
+115 
-122 ELFFNTGASASLD
+122 
-135 ATDLYR
+135 
-141 LRFALY
+141 
-147 VSESAVQSNSLLTVS
+147 
-162 FVSGTDAECKLGF
+162 TDAERSGIQTILG
-175 ESDEIAERQATLD
+175 IKP
-188 LSQYIFTSG
+188 SG
-197 YTTVYIYVTGPLHA
+197 A
-211 EMQLL
+211 
-216 ATVGGAAATSD
+216 
-227 ARSIYYVWQ
+227 
-236 KAVEN
+236 
-241 NFGGMVVEDAVK
+241 
-253 NYITL
+253 
-258 TVGFSSENNAFE
+258 E
-270 ISQAAQLSQSSGLSL
+270 IS
-285 MVKVPEAYL
+285 
-294 TQLKQGKRETS
+294 
-305 KETIYS
+305 
-311 SISGVPIGT
+311 
-320 RYTYEDHFLYI
+320 
-331 RRTTDLNDYGNAG
+331 
-344 MKLSWGYMYHVSPGE
+344 
-359 CIEPYTNE
+359 
-367 AEPLSEEFLS
+367 
-377 RGIDVFSLG
+377 
-386 LPTNAEQEYYYFATI
+386 
-401 LKVTRTDAVYIA
+401 
-413 GTENQERFGTSVESF
+413 
-428 SRNYYQTS
+428 
-436 LKSLALEVLERDASM
+436 
-451 TDGERAWMQD
+451 
-461 VAGVKPDTNEITVT
+461 VT

-480 LTDYATVT
+480 LTDYATLT
-488 EKNYAFSVKS
+488 EKSYTFQLKS
-498 VWAQNKTLVLS
+498 AYAQNKTLAVTT
-509 ALYDLT
+509 LYSLT
-515 EFSNIAKLNAVY
+515 DFSNIADFNAVY
-527 TGDYWRDGYKYTTQK
+527 TGDFWRDGYKYTTQE

-547 AEDFEYSYNAGL
+547 ARDFEYSYNP
-559 QTGTLTVIY
+559 TTEKGTLEVKY
-568 ADFQYKDLSLR
+568 NDFQYKDLSLR

-594 TADVVAGATSTTL
+594 TAEAVAGATSTTL

-628 GKENIRITGVPEGVT
+628 GKENIRITGKPEGVT

-679 YTLTYEYAE
+679 YTLTYDYAE
-688 LTLNGTEISET
+688 LTLNGTKISET
-699 WKTSAPIVKL
+699 WKTSSPIVKM

-719 NFMLDYGEAIRAA
+719 NFMLDYGDAVRAA
-732 VNPEFLDGAAYY
+732 VNPEFLDGAEYY

-759 THTCKITVEYTY
+759 THTCKITVEYSY
-771 NTLFCIT
+771 NTLFGIT

-792 SSLNYGGEYFVGNI
+792 SSLNYGGEYFVDSI
-806 PSGYRVERLTTET
+806 PDGYRV
-819 AYKEKLTITNAEDYR
+819 KELSTSKPDKLTIENAEDYR

-855 FTDSWKMVVS
+855 FTDSWKMVVT

-903 KDIADIYHPTNAE
+903 KDVADIYHPTNAE

-953 SYAALKQIDYNGNTK
+953 SYAALKQIDYNGNAK

-997 RHFFKYSNDVTR
+997 RHYFKYSNDVTR

-1126 KNALND
+1126 GNAWEDVKDRIKDL
-1132 AKEWLKNTWDK
+1132 WDK
-1143 LNGSNAMKWLKI
+1143 FNDSDWKKAIQII
-1155 LGGAALII
+1155 LGVALGI
-1163 LAVTALIAGVYK
+1163 LALTALAAGVYK
-1175 ILTVSGII
+1175 ILKLSGII
-1183 KPKRKTATAKK
+1183 KPKKKPSGSTAKK
-1194 TKPAKKKKSSTKAKK
+1194 KTTSRKKKPSTKAKK

>member
-1 MKTLQRQL
+1 MLSIAIPSDLQ
-9 TIILTFIVACAMFAI
+9 TE
-24 GLLCVYKPIKTRAE
+24 YYYRAKVVKATYTVE
-38 TTTAVIDLG
+38 FDRDYAGSSGFSNEQTEVIA
-47 GVLSGTQEMS
+47 
-57 LLEFYSESSF
+57 ESSGYYKNSIWNIGMTQ
-67 ELGDTL
+67 L
-73 FYNGERAEITE
+73 
-84 LPSEAE
+84 E
-90 GTDYYTLRCE
+90 GNEPL
-100 TGGKFYQSQRQIITV
+100 
-115 IVNPVSE
+115 
-122 ELFFNTGASASLD
+122 
-135 ATDLYR
+135 
-141 LRFALY
+141 
-147 VSESAVQSNSLLTVS
+147 
-162 FVSGTDAECKLGF
+162 TDAERSGIQEILGIKP
-175 ESDEIAERQATLD
+175 S
-188 LSQYIFTSG
+188 
-197 YTTVYIYVTGPLHA
+197 
-211 EMQLL
+211 
-216 ATVGGAAATSD
+216 AA
-227 ARSIYYVWQ
+227 
-236 KAVEN
+236 
-241 NFGGMVVEDAVK
+241 
-253 NYITL
+253 
-258 TVGFSSENNAFE
+258 E
-270 ISQAAQLSQSSGLSL
+270 IS
-285 MVKVPEAYL
+285 
-294 TQLKQGKRETS
+294 
-305 KETIYS
+305 
-311 SISGVPIGT
+311 
-320 RYTYEDHFLYI
+320 
-331 RRTTDLNDYGNAG
+331 
-344 MKLSWGYMYHVSPGE
+344 
-359 CIEPYTNE
+359 
-367 AEPLSEEFLS
+367 
-377 RGIDVFSLG
+377 
-386 LPTNAEQEYYYFATI
+386 
-401 LKVTRTDAVYIA
+401 
-413 GTENQERFGTSVESF
+413 
-428 SRNYYQTS
+428 
-436 LKSLALEVLERDASM
+436 
-451 TDGERAWMQD
+451 
-461 VAGVKPDTNEITVT
+461 VT

-480 LTDYATVT
+480 LTDYATLT
-488 EKNYAFSVKS
+488 EKSYTFHLKS
-498 VWAQNKTLVLS
+498 AYAQNKTLVLS

-515 EFSNIAKLNAVY
+515 DFSNIADFNAVY
-527 TGDYWRDGYKYTTQK
+527 TGDYWRDGYKYTTEQ

-547 AEDFEYSYNAGL
+547 ARDFEYSYNP
-559 QTGTLTVIY
+559 TTEKGTLEVKY
-568 ADFQYKDLSLR
+568 NDFQYKDLSLR

-594 TADVVAGATSTTL
+594 TSEAVAGATSTTL

-628 GKENIRITGVPEGVT
+628 GKDNIRISGAPEGVT

-656 NAKENELVNL
+656 NAKESELVNL

-688 LTLNGTEISET
+688 LTLNGTKISET

-709 YSEIVTCNYT
+709 YSEIVTCNFT
-719 NFMLDYGEAIRAA
+719 NFMTDYGDAIRAA
-732 VNPEFLDGAAYY
+732 VNPEFLDGAEHY
-744 IPASIRKEYSAYDSE
+744 IPTSIKKEYSAYDSE

-771 NTLFCIT
+771 NTLFGIT

-792 SSLNYGGEYFVGNI
+792 SSLNYGGEYFVDST
-806 PSGYRVERLTTET
+806 PDGYRVERLTTEA
-819 AYKEKLTITNAEDYR
+819 AYKDKLTIENAEDYR
-834 NATIEVRTSTTAKEV
+834 NAKIEVRTSTTAKEV

-855 FTDSWKMVVS
+855 FTDSWKMVVT

-903 KDIADIYHPTNAE
+903 KDVADIYHPTNAE
-916 MSKILGLENLDIL
+916 MSKILGLENMDIL
-929 GLATAESISVTFDGV
+929 GLATAERINVTFDGV

-953 SYAALKQIDYNGNTK
+953 SYAALKQIDYNGNAK

-975 SYADWCEEYGKDWSI
+975 SYADWCEEYGKEWSI

-1053 VYKFFSRLATKSG
+1053 MYKFFSSLSTKSG

-1155 LGGAALII
+1155 LGGVALGI
-1163 LAVTALIAGVYK
+1163 LALTALIAGVYK
-1175 ILTVSGII
+1175 ILKWSGII
-1183 KPKRKTATAKK
+1183 KPKRKTAAVKNPKPKRKKK
-1194 TKPAKKKKSSTKAKK
+1194 TRTKAKK

>member
-1 MKTLQRQL
+1 MKTLQRKL
-9 TIILTFIVACAMFAI
+9 TIILTFLVACAMFAI

-47 GVLSGTQEMS
+47 GVLSGTQEYS
-57 LLEFYSESSF
+57 HLEFYSDYIF
-67 ELGDTL
+67 EIGDTL
-73 FYNGERAEITE
+73 FYNGERAIVTE

-90 GTDYYTLRCE
+90 GTSSYTLSCE
-100 TGGKFYQSQRQIITV
+100 TGGKFYQSQVKIITV

-135 ATDLYR
+135 STDLYR

-162 FVSGTDAECKLGF
+162 FVSGTDAGCELGF
-175 ESDEIAERQATLD
+175 ESDQIEERQATLD
-188 LSQYIFTSG
+188 LSRYIFTSG
-197 YTTVYIYVTGPLHA
+197 YTTVYVYVTGPLHS

-216 ATVGGAAATSD
+216 ATVGGASATSD
-227 ARSIYYVWQ
+227 ARSIFHVWQ

-241 NFGGMVVEDAVK
+241 NFGGMVVEDSVK

-285 MVKVPEAYL
+285 MVKVPESYL

-331 RRTTDLNDYGNAG
+331 CRTTDLSDYGNAA

-401 LKVTRTDAVYIA
+401 LKVTRTDAVYVT
-413 GTENQERFGTSVESF
+413 GKQDQESF
-428 SRNYYQTS
+428 STSIESFSQNYYQTS

-488 EKNYAFSVKS
+488 EKSYAFSVKS

-527 TGDYWRDGYKYTTQK
+527 TGDFWRDGYRYTTQK

-547 AEDFEYSYNAGL
+547 AEDFEYSYNAGS

-579 VTNNDPANNLTIDYY
+579 ITNNDPTNNLTIDYY
-594 TADVVAGATSTTL
+594 TADVLAGPASTTL
-607 TFRFADIEE
+607 TFRYADIEE

-628 GKENIRITGVPEGVT
+628 GKENIRITGVPEGVS

-679 YTLTYEYAE
+679 YTLTYDYAE
-688 LTLNGTEISET
+688 LTLNGTKISET
-699 WKTSAPIVKL
+699 WKTSAPIVKM

-719 NFMLDYGEAIRAA
+719 NFMTDYGEIVNEAI
-732 VNPEFLDGAAYY
+732 NPDFLGGAEYY
-744 IPASIRKEYSAYDSE
+744 IPVSIRKEYSAYDSE

-771 NTLFCIT
+771 NTLFGIT
-778 NNYDESIIFKALDH
+778 NNYDDEIIFKALNH
-792 SSLNYGGEYFVGNI
+792 SSLNYTGGDFVGKI
-806 PSGYRVERLTTET
+806 PSGYRVKGISTS
-819 AYKEKLTITNAEDYR
+819 KPDKLTVTNAEDYR
-834 NATIEVRTSTTAKEV
+834 NAKIEVRTSTTEKEV
-849 LPVEVV
+849 LPIVINY
-855 FTDSWKMVVS
+855 TDSWNLIVN
-865 YLENYIDYGMK
+865 YLENYADQRI
-876 QGEKDKDGKPV
+876 QSGEKDAKP
-887 KACFAEKK
+887 CFAEKK
-895 VFSGSVKV
+895 VFSGTVKV
-903 KDIADIYHPTNAE
+903 KDYEDIYALTNE
-916 MSKILGLENLDIL
+916 DIQSILGLKSLDIL
-929 GLATAESISVTFDGV
+929 GLATVEKITVKFDGI
-944 STYTAKLSY
+944 STYTADLSY
-953 SYAALKQIDYNGNTK
+953 SHAALKQIDYDGNML

-975 SYADWCEEYGKDWSI
+975 SYADWCKQYGQDWSI
-990 LFLNRTD
+990 LFLNTPE
-997 RHFFKYSNDVTR
+997 RHYFKYSNDVTR

-1020 FKEQVSDLNFY
+1020 FKEQVSDLNY
-1031 FKNNTGD
+1031 WFKNNTGD
-1038 GCMTIFSQSEVRGSG
+1038 GCMTIFEGKQVSGSG
-1053 VYKFFSRLATKSG
+1053 VYKFFDNLTDK
-1066 FMGILLGTP
+1066 GILMSALGYRGM
-1075 LISTMCMNLCE
+1075 SFCE
-1086 LVDDDNAMYYS
+1086 IVNDDNAMYYS

-1102 DGTSENPYLS
+1102 DGTSDNAYLAT
-1112 NGGADNAD
+1112 NGADDAG

-1126 KNALND
+1126 KNAFND
-1132 AKEWLKNTWDK
+1132 VKEWIKNTWDK
-1143 LNGSNAMKWLKI
+1143 LNGSDAWTVIKI
-1155 LGGAALII
+1155 VLGVV
-1163 LAVTALIAGVYK
+1163 AVIFVVVLVISGGYK
-1175 ILTVSGII
+1175 LLLWSGII
-1183 KPKRKTATAKK
+1183 KPKGKTATAKK
-1194 TKPAKKKKSSTKAKK
+1194 TKPAKKKKPSTKAKK